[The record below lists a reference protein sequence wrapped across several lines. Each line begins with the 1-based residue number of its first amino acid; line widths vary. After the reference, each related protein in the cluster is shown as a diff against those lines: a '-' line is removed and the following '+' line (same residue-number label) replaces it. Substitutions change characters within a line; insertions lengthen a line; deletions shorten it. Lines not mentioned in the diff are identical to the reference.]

1 MSVGIVGLGYV
12 GLPLAVSFA
21 EAGEHVVG
29 IEVNAR
35 RVAQLRCGE
44 SYIEDVPT
52 EQLQSVMDRLEPTTR
67 IAALAKVD
75 AIVVCVP
82 TPLTANREPDLT
94 PLVDA
99 CRAISGVLQRGQL
112 VVLESTTYPGTT
124 RERAVPILEESG
136 LTAGVDFHLAFS
148 PERVDPGRT

>member
-44 SYIEDVPT
+44 SYIEDVSS
-52 EQLQSVMDRLEPTTR
+52 EQLQAMMDRFEPTTR

-82 TPLTANREPDLT
+82 TPLTPNREPDLG
-94 PLVDA
+94 PLLSA
-99 CRAISGVLQRGQL
+99 SRSLAGVIRRGQRRWHL
-112 VVLESTTYPGTT
+112 RIDL
-124 RERAVPILEESG
+124 SG
-136 LTAGVDFHLAFS
+136 
-148 PERVDPGRT
+148 

>member
-21 EAGEHVVG
+21 EAGEQVVG
-29 IEVNAR
+29 IEVNTR

-44 SYIEDVPT
+44 SSIEDGPS

-82 TPLTANREPDLT
+82 TPLTPNREPDLS

-99 CRAISGVLQRGQL
+99 CQAIANVLQPGRL
-112 VVLESTTYPGTT
+112 VVLESTTCPGTT
-124 RERAVPILEESG
+124 RERPLPILEESG
-136 LTAGVDFHLAFS
+136 LEAGKDFYLA
-148 PERVDPGRT
+148 